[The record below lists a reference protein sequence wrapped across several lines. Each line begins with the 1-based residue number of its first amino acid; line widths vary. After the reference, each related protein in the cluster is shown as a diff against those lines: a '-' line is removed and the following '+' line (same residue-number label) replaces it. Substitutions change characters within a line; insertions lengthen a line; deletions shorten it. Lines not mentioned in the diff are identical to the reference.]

1 MIELTIILNTIDLQ
15 FYKIF
20 LNEIKI
26 LQYLF
31 YFIFCYLDTIEDDDD
46 DHDNFFKVNDLIS

>member
-31 YFIFCYLDTIEDDDD
+31 YFIFCYLDTIEDDDH